1 MRHDARDDETHR
13 VSRDDVCCVHTA
25 HGADVYHVHEGL
37 MLRKA
42 FDKLFPNR
50 NRQIPELLYVAAA
63 ILLIVLTFMRDR

>member
-1 MRHDARDDETHR
+1 
-13 VSRDDVCCVHTA
+13 
-25 HGADVYHVHEGL
+25 